1 MIVANQKTDI
11 LQSLSGLDAI
21 QSEQVLDFIKAL
33 LSQQQQEASQQNLD
47 RKALKDINRALSQ
60 PRIWM

>member
-1 MIVANQKTDI
+1 MIVANEKTDI

-33 LSQQQQEASQQNLD
+33 LNRQQQEANQQNLD
-47 RKALKDINRALSQ
+47 KKALKDINRALSQ
-60 PRIWM
+60 PRLWI